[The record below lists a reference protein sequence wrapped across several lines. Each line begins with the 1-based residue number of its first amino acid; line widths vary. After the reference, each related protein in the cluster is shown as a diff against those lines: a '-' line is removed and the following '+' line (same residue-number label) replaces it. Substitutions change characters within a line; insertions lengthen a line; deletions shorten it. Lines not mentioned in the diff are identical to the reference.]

1 VSEPK
6 SASSNKN
13 TAGKLS
19 NSGKSVKSSE
29 GSSNKNTNNMGK
41 YGKSSKD
48 CDNCDAL
55 EDFFQENAYLVIVPT
70 ESGDSLDET
79 CVAATY
85 LAGNYYDVI
94 GWQLRL

>member
-1 VSEPK
+1 MSEPK

-19 NSGKSVKSSE
+19 NSGKSAKSSE
-29 GSSNKNTNNMGK
+29 GSSNKNTNNLGK

-55 EDFFQENAYLVIVPT
+55 EENFQANVCPVIVPT
-70 ESGDSLDET
+70 ESGASLDET
-79 CVAATY
+79 YAAATY
-85 LAGNYYDVI
+85 LAG
-94 GWQLRL
+94 

>member
-1 VSEPK
+1 MSEPK

-29 GSSNKNTNNMGK
+29 GSSNKNTNNLGK

-55 EDFFQENAYLVIVPT
+55 EDLFQENVCPVIVST
-70 ESGDSLDET
+70 ESGASLDEMKR
-79 CVAATY
+79 A
-85 LAGNYYDVI
+85 L
-94 GWQLRL
+94 QLLTLQVN

>member
-1 VSEPK
+1 VREPK

-13 TAGKLS
+13 MAGKLS

-29 GSSNKNTNNMGK
+29 GSSNKNTNNLGK

-55 EDFFQENAYLVIVPT
+55 EDLFQENGCPVICYC
-70 ESGDSLDET
+70 SDRKW
-79 CVAATY
+79 CFA
-85 LAGNYYDVI
+85 
-94 GWQLRL
+94 R

>member
-55 EDFFQENAYLVIVPT
+55 EDLFQENAYLVIVPT
-70 ESGDSLDET
+70 ESGALLDEM

>member
-1 VSEPK
+1 MSEPK

-29 GSSNKNTNNMGK
+29 GSSNKNTNNLGK

-55 EDFFQENAYLVIVPT
+55 EDLFQENVCPVIVPT
-70 ESGDSLDET
+70 KSGASLDET

-85 LAGNYYDVI
+85 LAGNYDVI

>member
-6 SASSNKN
+6 SGSSNKN

-29 GSSNKNTNNMGK
+29 GSSNKNTNNLGK

-55 EDFFQENAYLVIVPT
+55 EDLFQENGCPVIVPT

-85 LAGNYYDVI
+85 LADNYDVI

>member
-1 VSEPK
+1 M
-6 SASSNKN
+6 
-13 TAGKLS
+13 AGKLS

-29 GSSNKNTNNMGK
+29 GSSNKNTNNLGK

-55 EDFFQENAYLVIVPT
+55 EDLILLLFVIVPT
-70 ESGDSLDET
+70 ESGALLDET

-85 LAGNYYDVI
+85 LAGNYDVI

>member
-13 TAGKLS
+13 TVGKLS

-29 GSSNKNTNNMGK
+29 GSSNKNTNNLGK

-48 CDNCDAL
+48 CDKCDAL
-55 EDFFQENAYLVIVPT
+55 EDLFQENVCPIIVPT
-70 ESGDSLDET
+70 ISGALLDET
-79 CVAATY
+79 CIVAMY
-85 LAGNYYDVI
+85 LAGNYDVI

>member
-1 VSEPK
+1 M
-6 SASSNKN
+6 
-13 TAGKLS
+13 AGKLS

-29 GSSNKNTNNMGK
+29 GSSNKNTNNLGK
-41 YGKSSKD
+41 YAKSSKD

-55 EDFFQENAYLVIVPT
+55 EDLFQENVCPVIVPT
-70 ESGDSLDET
+70 ESGALLDET

-85 LAGNYYDVI
+85 LAGNYDVI